1 MPESD
6 QPPTVILTTAA
17 GVAEV
22 VLNRPDKMNAM
33 NGDMVR
39 ELMQS
44 LDAVFRTITMKSFLL
59 QGKLNHLSRNT
70 FIVHNQSP
78 MW

>member
-1 MPESD
+1 VAQADNQFS
-6 QPPTVILTTAA
+6 TIHA
-17 GVAEV
+17 GHEQVRNNDIV
-22 VLNRPDKMNAM
+22 RTL
-33 NGDMVR
+33 GDS
-39 ELMQS
+39 MQS
-44 LDAVFRTITMKSFLL
+44 LDAVFRTITMKSLLL